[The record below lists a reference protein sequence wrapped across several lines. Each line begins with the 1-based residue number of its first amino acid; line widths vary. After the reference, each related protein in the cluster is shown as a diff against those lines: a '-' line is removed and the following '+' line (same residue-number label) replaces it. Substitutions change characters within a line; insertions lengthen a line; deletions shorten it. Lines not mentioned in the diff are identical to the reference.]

1 MPSTR
6 ILVIVPAYNE
16 EPNIGKVVRTV
27 KEAFLQDLVQCDV
40 IVVNDGSKD
49 NTKQEAEKSGSMV
62 LDLPFNLGIGG
73 AVQSGFRYAS
83 EQRYDIAI
91 QVDGDGQHD
100 PAYINEIIQ
109 PILNNE
115 ADVVIGSRFLKIAKN
130 GFRSTLM
137 RRLGIKI
144 FYFVNSIAIG
154 QKITD
159 NTSGFRAYNKKAI
172 QYLKD
177 HYPVDYPEPEAVV
190 MLGKKKF
197 RIREIPVIMK
207 ERAGGTSSITTVK
220 SAYYMIKVLLAI
232 FINLVK
238 R

>member
-16 EPNIGKVVRTV
+16 ELNIGKVVRSIKDT
-27 KEAFLQDLVQCDV
+27 FLQDLVQNDV
-40 IVVNDGSKD
+40 MVVNDGSKD
-49 NTKQEAEKSGSMV
+49 STKQEAEKSGSMV

-73 AVQSGFRYAS
+73 AVQSGFRFAF
-83 EQRYDIAI
+83 EHGYDIAI
-91 QVDGDGQHD
+91 QIDGDGQHD

-115 ADVVIGSRFLKIAKN
+115 ADVVIGSRFLKTVKN

-137 RRLGIKI
+137 RRFGIKI
-144 FYFVNSIAIG
+144 FYFVNTIAIG

-220 SAYYMIKVLLAI
+220 SVYYMIKVLLAI